1 VRPWFRAAQFRDEL
15 APAGARGNPGC
26 RLVENE
32 DCSISPRYPHRG
44 MQNGLMQ
51 GNAASQWP
59 PLQICWEQPIV
70 PGGQLEEHKVPADK
84 TL

>member
-1 VRPWFRAAQFRDEL
+1 
-15 APAGARGNPGC
+15 
-26 RLVENE
+26 
-32 DCSISPRYPHRG
+32 